1 MANDKDILN
10 TAEIPY
16 EVRMKYI
23 IEAYRKDKERW
34 AKLEAYAKRLEA
46 EVLGLQNIL
55 IANGCEDYDCE
66 GGISEPREVILALR
80 AKVKEQEKRMKT
92 LARDLRDSEIDRL
105 KELIEKEYPLRTKRI
120 KWFKDVVRIQ
130 RQYIRE
136 LQDLLDKNDIVYY
149 PLEPADEH
157 DMEEMETAV
166 DEKAVRIPQD
176 LNRTP
181 RIN

>member
-34 AKLEAYAKRLEA
+34 AKLE
-46 EVLGLQNIL
+46 
-55 IANGCEDYDCE
+55 
-66 GGISEPREVILALR
+66 
-80 AKVKEQEKRMKT
+80 
-92 LARDLRDSEIDRL
+92 
-105 KELIEKEYPLRTKRI
+105 
-120 KWFKDVVRIQ
+120 
-130 RQYIRE
+130 
-136 LQDLLDKNDIVYY
+136 
-149 PLEPADEH
+149 PADEH